1 MSKIIELKRP
11 SMVLL
16 CLGLIMTLIGITI
29 FLNPQDDTTNIIFL
43 SLFGGGLFISG
54 LSISILNQIRKQ
66 KSNHKFI
73 FKSMVF

>member
-43 SLFGGGLFISG
+43 SLFGGGVFISG

-66 KSNHKFI
+66 KKQS
-73 FKSMVF
+73 

>member
-66 KSNHKFI
+66 KKQS
-73 FKSMVF
+73 